1 MPAFHYQALSAGNR
15 TEKGVLQADTPRAA
29 RAALRDRGL
38 TPLKVALVE
47 ADSGHGTRLS
57 ATARVLLT
65 RQLATLFSAGLPLD
79 EVLAATAEGADGAMR
94 TITLALRARVMEGS
108 SLALALAEFPATF
121 PPLYRASVAAGE
133 QAGRLGVVLSQL
145 AAHLESRDA
154 MRRRVIA
161 ALAYPVL
168 LLFFALLVVSGLM
181 LYVVPEVTG
190 VFVRNGQSLPWATR
204 TLLAIS
210 AGLQSSVWWL
220 LPAILAVF
228 AGLVASW
235 RRPAFIRW
243 RHRRWLRIP
252 LLSRLLIAL
261 DSARYARTLAMLGAS
276 AVPLLDAMSLANA
289 TVANLELRDAL
300 AQVAARVREGVPLAQ
315 ALTGTGWFPPLA
327 VRLIASGERA
337 GRLDAMLDEAA
348 TQLERE
354 LDMVLSVLM
363 AALGPVVIV
372 LVGGLVLFIVLAI
385 LLPIFQLNQLVR

>member
-57 ATARVLLT
+57 ATAQVLLT

-79 EVLAATAEGADGAMR
+79 EVLAAAAEGADGAMR

-121 PPLYRASVAAGE
+121 SPLYRASVAAGE

-210 AGLQSSVWWL
+210 AGLQSNVWWL
-220 LPAILAVF
+220 LPAVLAVF
-228 AGLVASW
+228 AGLIASW

-252 LLSRLLIAL
+252 LLSQLLIAL

-348 TQLERE
+348 AQLERE

-363 AALGPVVIV
+363 AALGPVVII

>member
-133 QAGRLGVVLSQL
+133 QAGRLGPVLAQL

-220 LPAILAVF
+220 LPAVLAVF
-228 AGLVASW
+228 AGLIASW

-348 TQLERE
+348 AQLERE

-363 AALGPVVIV
+363 AALGPVVII

>member
-29 RAALRDRGL
+29 RAALRERGL
-38 TPLKVALVE
+38 TPLKVALVD

-57 ATARVLLT
+57 ATALVLLT

-79 EVLAATAEGADGAMR
+79 EVLAAAAEGADGAMR
-94 TITLALRARVMEGS
+94 TVTLALRARVMEGS

-121 PPLYRASVAAGE
+121 APLYRASVAAGE
-133 QAGRLGVVLSQL
+133 QAGRLGPVLAQL
-145 AAHLESRDA
+145 AAHLEARDA

-168 LLFFALLVVSGLM
+168 LLFFALLVVTGLM
-181 LYVVPEVTG
+181 FYVVPEVTS
-190 VFVRNGQSLPWATR
+190 VFVRNGQTLPWATR
-204 TLLAIS
+204 ALLAIS
-210 AGLQSSVWWL
+210 AGLQAGVWWL
-220 LPAILAVF
+220 LPVLIAGIGGLA
-228 AGLVASW
+228 ASW
-235 RRPAFIRW
+235 RRPAFVRW
-243 RHRRWLRIP
+243 RHHHWLRMP
-252 LLSRLLIAL
+252 LLSRLLVAL

-300 AQVAARVREGVPLAQ
+300 GQAAARVREGVPLAQ
-315 ALTGTGWFPPLA
+315 ALSGTGWFPPLA

-348 TQLERE
+348 AQLERE

-385 LLPIFQLNQLVR
+385 LLPIFQLNQLVH

>member
-1 MPAFHYQALSAGNR
+1 VPAFHYQALSAGNR
-15 TEKGVLQADTPRAA
+15 TEKGVLQADTARAA
-29 RAALRDRGL
+29 RAALRERGL
-38 TPLKVALVE
+38 TPLNVALVE
-47 ADSGHGTRLS
+47 ANSGHGTRLS
-57 ATARVLLT
+57 GTALVLFT
-65 RQLATLFSAGLPLD
+65 RQLATLFGAGLPLD
-79 EVLAATAEGADGAMR
+79 EVLAATADGADGAMR
-94 TITLALRARVMEGS
+94 TLTLSLRARVMEGS
-108 SLALALAEFPATF
+108 SLAQALAEFPATF

-133 QAGRLGVVLSQL
+133 QAGRLGTVLSQL

-161 ALAYPVL
+161 ALAYPIL

-190 VFVRNGQSLPWATR
+190 VFVRNGQALPWATR

-210 AGLQSSVWWL
+210 AGLQAGVWWL
-220 LPAILAVF
+220 IAAALA
-228 AGLVASW
+228 ASGGLLASW
-235 RRPAFIRW
+235 RRPAFVRW
-243 RHRRWLRIP
+243 RHRNWLRVP

-261 DSARYARTLAMLGAS
+261 DSARYARTLALLGAS

-289 TVANLELRDAL
+289 TVANHDLRAAL
-300 AQVAARVREGVPLAQ
+300 GQAAARVREGVPLAQ
-315 ALTGTGWFPPLA
+315 ALARSGWFPPLA

-348 TQLERE
+348 AQLERE

>member
-220 LPAILAVF
+220 LPAVLAVF
-228 AGLVASW
+228 AGLIASW

-348 TQLERE
+348 AQLERE

-363 AALGPVVIV
+363 AALGPVVII

>member
-133 QAGRLGVVLSQL
+133 QAGRLGPVLAQL

-363 AALGPVVIV
+363 AALGPVVII

>member
-15 TEKGVLQADTPRAA
+15 TEKGVLQADTARAA
-29 RAALRDRGL
+29 RAALRERGL
-38 TPLKVALVE
+38 TPLNVALVE
-47 ADSGHGTRLS
+47 ANSGHGTRLS
-57 ATARVLLT
+57 GTALVLFT
-65 RQLATLFSAGLPLD
+65 RQLATLFGAGLPLD
-79 EVLAATAEGADGAMR
+79 EVLAATADGADGAMR
-94 TITLALRARVMEGS
+94 TLTLSLRARVMEGS
-108 SLALALAEFPATF
+108 SLAQALAEFPATF

-133 QAGRLGVVLSQL
+133 QAGRLGTVLSQL

-161 ALAYPVL
+161 ALAYPIL

-190 VFVRNGQSLPWATR
+190 VFVRNGQTLPWATR

-210 AGLQSSVWWL
+210 AGLQAGVWWL
-220 LPAILAVF
+220 IAAALA
-228 AGLVASW
+228 ASGGLLASW
-235 RRPAFIRW
+235 RRPAFVRW
-243 RHRRWLRIP
+243 RHRNWLRVP

-261 DSARYARTLAMLGAS
+261 DSARYARTLALLGAS

-289 TVANLELRDAL
+289 TVANHDLRAAL
-300 AQVAARVREGVPLAQ
+300 GQAAARVREGVPLAQ
-315 ALTGTGWFPPLA
+315 ALARSGWFPPLA

-348 TQLERE
+348 AQLERE

>member
-1 MPAFHYQALSAGNR
+1 VPAFHYQALSAGNR
-15 TEKGVLQADTPRAA
+15 TEKGVLQADTARAA
-29 RAALRDRGL
+29 RAALRERGL
-38 TPLKVALVE
+38 TPLNVALVE
-47 ADSGHGTRLS
+47 AAGSHGTRLS
-57 ATARVLLT
+57 GTALVLFT
-65 RQLATLFSAGLPLD
+65 RQLATLFGAGLPLD
-79 EVLAATAEGADGAMR
+79 EVLAATADGADGAMR
-94 TITLALRARVMEGS
+94 TLTLSLRARVMEGS
-108 SLALALAEFPATF
+108 SLAQALAEFPATF

-133 QAGRLGVVLSQL
+133 QAGRLGTVLSQL

-161 ALAYPVL
+161 ALAYPIL

-190 VFVRNGQSLPWATR
+190 VFVRNGQTLPWATR

-210 AGLQSSVWWL
+210 AGLQAGVWWL
-220 LPAILAVF
+220 IAAALA
-228 AGLVASW
+228 ASGGLLASW
-235 RRPAFIRW
+235 RRPAFVRW
-243 RHRRWLRIP
+243 RHRNWLRVP

-261 DSARYARTLAMLGAS
+261 DSARYARTLALLGAS

-289 TVANLELRDAL
+289 TVANHDLRAAL
-300 AQVAARVREGVPLAQ
+300 GQAAARVREGVPLAQ
-315 ALTGTGWFPPLA
+315 ALARSGWFPPLA

-348 TQLERE
+348 AQLERE

>member
-15 TEKGVLQADTPRAA
+15 TEKGVLQADTARAA
-29 RAALRDRGL
+29 RAALRERGL
-38 TPLKVALVE
+38 TPLNVALVE
-47 ADSGHGTRLS
+47 AADSHGTRLS
-57 ATARVLLT
+57 GTALVLFT

-79 EVLAATAEGADGAMR
+79 EVLAATADGADGALR
-94 TITLALRARVMEGS
+94 TLTLALRARVMEGS
-108 SLALALAEFPATF
+108 SLAQALAEFPATF

-133 QAGRLGVVLSQL
+133 QAGRLGTVLSQL

-154 MRRRVIA
+154 MRRRVIL
-161 ALAYPVL
+161 ALAYPLL

-190 VFVRNGQSLPWATR
+190 VFVRNGQTLPWATR

-210 AGLQSSVWWL
+210 AGLQAGVWWL
-220 LPAILAVF
+220 IAAALAAIG
-228 AGLVASW
+228 GLMASW
-235 RRPAFIRW
+235 RRAAFVRW
-243 RHRRWLRIP
+243 RHRNWLRVP

-261 DSARYARTLAMLGAS
+261 DSARYARTLALLGAS

-289 TVANLELRDAL
+289 TVANHDLRAAL
-300 AQVAARVREGVPLAQ
+300 GQAAARVREGVPLAQ
-315 ALTGTGWFPPLA
+315 ALARSGWFPPLA

-348 TQLERE
+348 AQLERE